1 MARPTTKTPAELLAE
16 LDKRRDAIL
25 AQAAKAKVSQ
35 NPLLARLQNTRDT
48 VAKDINALSR
58 KQTGPNSF
66 ENRKLSILLRT
77 AWIEAEE
84 KQVSAQNSML
94 RAQKDYLDAE
104 MVRLGKLDTIS
115 EEDIE
120 NVARNMPSDDN
131 LPALIL
137 ATEEAS
143 AAFRAFTGA
152 KNANEKV
159 ETVANPAP
167 NASEGI

>member
-25 AQAAKAKVSQ
+25 AQAAKAKVAE

-58 KQTGPNSF
+58 KMTGPNSF
-66 ENRKLSILLRT
+66 ANRKLSIALRS

-84 KQVSAQNSML
+84 KQVAAQDKML
-94 RAQKDYLDAE
+94 RNQKDFLDAE
-104 MVRLGKLDTIS
+104 MIRLGKLETVT

-120 NVARNMPSDDN
+120 NVARNMPTDDT

-143 AAFRAFTGA
+143 AAFRAFTGS
-152 KNANEKV
+152 KNANEKNDT
-159 ETVANPAP
+159 ETIAQ

>member
-58 KQTGPNSF
+58 KMTGPNSF
-66 ENRKLSILLRT
+66 ANRKLSIALRS

-84 KQVSAQNSML
+84 KQTIAQDAL
-94 RAQKDYLDAE
+94 FRLQKDYLDSE
-104 MVRLGKLDTIS
+104 MVRLGKLETVS

-120 NVARNMPSDDN
+120 NVARNMPTDDN
-131 LPALIL
+131 LPALIAECEL
-137 ATEEAS
+137 ARI
-143 AAFRAFTGA
+143 AFRDFTGS
-152 KNANEKV
+152 KNANDKADTV
-159 ETVANPAP
+159 ETPAP
-167 NASEGI
+167 NASEGV